1 MQSRGWGLVASRNF
15 EREEGKYSH
24 VVSLLH
30 LLHRG
35 RKVTID
41 ETKRRVKQVEPHAHP
56 SLVAHETTD
65 ACGNVVRVLVS
76 HVGKE
81 VWLDVNE

>member
-1 MQSRGWGLVASRNF
+1 MMMSS
-15 EREEGKYSH
+15 Y
-24 VVSLLH
+24 
-30 LLHRG
+30 
-35 RKVTID
+35 
-41 ETKRRVKQVEPHAHP
+41 
-56 SLVAHETTD
+56 HETTD